1 MHDSEARS
9 TWEVPNMRDVA
20 IIGVGMTR
28 FGELWDRSIRSMGIE
43 AGLGAIQDAGIYST
57 DLDALYMG
65 NMASGLLIKQEHLA
79 PLISDFT
86 GMNKLHLPAT
96 RIEGADASGGLAL
109 REAYTAVASGLH
121 DVVLVGGM
129 EKMTDVGDARA
140 TGIMA
145 SAADQEWET
154 FYGATLP
161 SLYAMM
167 AKRHMYEY
175 GTTQEMLASVA
186 VNNHFHGSMNPM
198 AQYQRAIKLEM
209 AMGSGITADPLR
221 MFDCAPLSDGAAALV
236 LCPLERAEEFTG
248 KPIKIR
254 GSGMATDSLAL
265 HDRETITSILSTKI
279 AAERAYHRAG
289 ITADDIDLAEV
300 HDSFSIGQIMAGED
314 LGFFEKGKAGQAVLD
329 GEMRIGGRMP
339 INTSG
344 GMKARGFPPGAAG
357 IAQAVEIAHQ
367 LRGDAGDRQVKD
379 ARIGLTQNVGG
390 TGATSV
396 VHILEVI

>member
-1 MHDSEARS
+1 
-9 TWEVPNMRDVA
+9 MRDVA

-57 DLDALYMG
+57 DLEALYMG

-79 PLISDFT
+79 PLIADFV
-86 GMNKLHLPAT
+86 GMTKLHLPAT

-109 REAYTAVASGLH
+109 RQAYIAVASGIH
-121 DVVLVGGM
+121 DIVLVGGM

-154 FYGATLP
+154 FHGATLP

-167 AKRHMYEY
+167 AQRYMHEFE
-175 GTTQEMLASVA
+175 TTPEMLGSVA
-186 VNNHFHGSMNPM
+186 VTNHYHGSMNPM
-198 AQYQRAIKLEM
+198 AQFQRAIKLEM
-209 AMGSGITADPLR
+209 ALGSGIIADPLR

-236 LCPLERAEEFTG
+236 LCPLERAKEFTDD
-248 KPIKIR
+248 PVMIK
-254 GSGMATDSLAL
+254 GSGLATDSLAL
-265 HDRETITSILSTKI
+265 HDRESITSM
-279 AAERAYHRAG
+279 AATRVASDRAYRRAG
-289 ITADDIDLAEV
+289 ITVKDVDVAEV
-300 HDSFSIGQIMAGED
+300 HDSFSIGEIMAVED
-314 LGFFEKGKAGQAVLD
+314 LGFFERGTGGQAVLD
-329 GEMRIGGRMP
+329 GEIRLGGRIP

-357 IAQAVEIAHQ
+357 IAQAVEIVHQ
-367 LRGDAGDRQVKD
+367 LRGKAGERQVKD

-390 TGATSV
+390 TGATAV
-396 VHILEVI
+396 VHIMEAI

>member
-1 MHDSEARS
+1 
-9 TWEVPNMRDVA
+9 MRDVA

-57 DLDALYMG
+57 DLEALYMG

-79 PLISDFT
+79 PLIGDFV
-86 GMNKLHLPAT
+86 GMTKLHLPAT

-109 REAYTAVASGLH
+109 REAYTSVASGLH

-167 AKRHMYEY
+167 ARRHMHEF

-186 VNNHFHGSMNPM
+186 VNNHYHGSMNPM
-198 AQYQRAIKLEM
+198 AQYQRAIKIEM
-209 AMGSGITADPLR
+209 ALGAGITADPLR

-236 LCPLERAEEFTG
+236 LCPMDRAKEFTDA
-248 KPIKIR
+248 PIRIR
-254 GSGMATDSLAL
+254 GSGLATDSLAL
-265 HDRETITSILSTKI
+265 HDREDITSM
-279 AAERAYHRAG
+279 AATRMAAQRAYRRGNVTHK
-289 ITADDIDLAEV
+289 DIDVAEV
-300 HDSFSIGQIMAGED
+300 HDSFSIGQIIAAED
-314 LGFFEKGKAGQAVLD
+314 LGFFKQGSAGQACLD
-329 GEMRIGGRMP
+329 GEMRIGGSMP

-357 IAQAVEIAHQ
+357 IAQAVELVHQ
-367 LRGDAGDRQVKD
+367 LRGKAGARQVKD
-379 ARIGLTQNVGG
+379 ARIGLAQNVGG

-396 VHILEVI
+396 VHILEAI

>member
-1 MHDSEARS
+1 
-9 TWEVPNMRDVA
+9 MRDVA

-57 DLDALYMG
+57 DLEALYMG

-79 PLISDFT
+79 PLIGDYV

-109 REAYTAVASGLH
+109 RQAYTSVASGMH

-167 AKRHMYEY
+167 ARRHMHEF

-186 VNNHFHGSMNPM
+186 VNNHYHGSMNPM
-198 AQYQRAIKLEM
+198 AQYQRAIKIEM
-209 AMGSGITADPLR
+209 ALGAGITADPLR

-236 LCPLERAEEFTG
+236 LCPMERAKEFSDN
-248 KPIKIR
+248 PIRIR
-254 GSGMATDSLAL
+254 GSGLATDSIAL
-265 HDRETITSILSTKI
+265 HDREDITSM
-279 AAERAYHRAG
+279 AATRMAAQRAYRRGNVAPK
-289 ITADDIDLAEV
+289 DIDVAEV
-300 HDSFSIGQIMAGED
+300 HDSFSIGQIMAAED

-329 GEMRIGGRMP
+329 GEMRLGGNLP

-357 IAQAVEIAHQ
+357 IAQAVEIVHQ
-367 LRGDAGDRQVKD
+367 LRGNAGDRQVKD

-390 TGATSV
+390 TGATAV
-396 VHILEVI
+396 VHLYEVI

>member
-1 MHDSEARS
+1 
-9 TWEVPNMRDVA
+9 MRDVA

-57 DLDALYMG
+57 DLEALFMG

-79 PLISDFT
+79 PLIGDFC
-86 GMNKLHLPAT
+86 GMSKLHLPAT

-109 REAYTAVASGLH
+109 RQAYTSVAAGLH

-167 AKRHMYEY
+167 ARRHMHEY
-175 GTTQEMLASVA
+175 GTTQEMLASIA
-186 VNNHFHGSMNPM
+186 VNNHYHGSMNPM
-198 AQYQRAIKLEM
+198 AQYQRAIKIEM
-209 AMGSGITADPLR
+209 AMGAGITADPLR
-221 MFDCAPLSDGAAALV
+221 MFDCAPLSDGAAALI
-236 LCPLERAEEFTG
+236 LCPMERAKEFTDS
-248 KPIKIR
+248 PIRIR
-254 GSGMATDSLAL
+254 GSGLATDSIAL
-265 HDRETITSILSTKI
+265 HDREDITSI
-279 AAERAYHRAG
+279 AATRMAAQRAYRRGNISHK
-289 ITADDIDLAEV
+289 DIDVAEV
-300 HDSFSIGQIMAGED
+300 HDSFTIGQIMAVED
-314 LGFFEKGKAGQAVLD
+314 LGFFEKGKGGQAALD
-329 GEMRIGGRMP
+329 GEMRIDGSMP

-357 IAQAVEIAHQ
+357 IAQAVELVHQ
-367 LRGDAGDRQVKD
+367 LRGNAGERQVKD
-379 ARIGLTQNVGG
+379 ARIGLAQNVGG

-396 VHILEVI
+396 VHILEAI

>member
-1 MHDSEARS
+1 
-9 TWEVPNMRDVA
+9 MRDVA

>member
-1 MHDSEARS
+1 
-9 TWEVPNMRDVA
+9 MRDVA

-57 DLDALYMG
+57 DLEALYMG

-79 PLISDFT
+79 PLIADFV
-86 GMNKLHLPAT
+86 GMTKLHLPAT

-109 REAYTAVASGLH
+109 RQAYIAVASGIH
-121 DVVLVGGM
+121 DIVLVGGM

-154 FYGATLP
+154 FHGATLP

-167 AKRHMYEY
+167 ARRHMHEF
-175 GTTQEMLASVA
+175 GTTPEMLGSVA
-186 VNNHFHGSMNPM
+186 VTNHYHGSMNPM
-198 AQYQRAIKLEM
+198 AQFQRAIKLEM
-209 AMGSGITADPLR
+209 ALGSGIIADPLR

-236 LCPLERAEEFTG
+236 LCPLERAKEFTDD
-248 KPIKIR
+248 PVMIK
-254 GSGMATDSLAL
+254 GSGLATDSLAL
-265 HDRETITSILSTKI
+265 HDRESITSM
-279 AAERAYHRAG
+279 AATRVASDRAYRRAG
-289 ITADDIDLAEV
+289 ITVKDVDVAEV
-300 HDSFSIGQIMAGED
+300 HDSFSIGEIMAVED
-314 LGFFEKGKAGQAVLD
+314 LGFFERGTGGQAVLD
-329 GEMRIGGRMP
+329 GELRLGGRIP

-357 IAQAVEIAHQ
+357 IAQAVEIVHQ
-367 LRGDAGDRQVKD
+367 LRGKAGERQVKD

-390 TGATSV
+390 TGATAV
-396 VHILEVI
+396 VHIMEAI

>member
-1 MHDSEARS
+1 
-9 TWEVPNMRDVA
+9 MRDVA

-57 DLDALYMG
+57 DLEALYMG

-79 PLISDFT
+79 PLIADFV
-86 GMNKLHLPAT
+86 GMTKLHLPAT

-109 REAYTAVASGLH
+109 RQAYIAVASGIH
-121 DVVLVGGM
+121 DIVLVGGM

-154 FYGATLP
+154 FHGATLP

-167 AKRHMYEY
+167 AQRYMHEF
-175 GTTQEMLASVA
+175 GTTPEMLGSVA
-186 VNNHFHGSMNPM
+186 VTNHYHGSMNPM
-198 AQYQRAIKLEM
+198 AQFQRAIKLEM
-209 AMGSGITADPLR
+209 ALGSGIIADPLR

-236 LCPLERAEEFTG
+236 LCPLERAKEFTDD
-248 KPIKIR
+248 PVMIK
-254 GSGMATDSLAL
+254 GSGLATDSLAL
-265 HDRETITSILSTKI
+265 HDRESITSM
-279 AAERAYHRAG
+279 AATRVASDRAYRRAG
-289 ITADDIDLAEV
+289 ITVKDVDVAEV
-300 HDSFSIGQIMAGED
+300 HDSFSIGEIMAVED
-314 LGFFEKGKAGQAVLD
+314 LGFFERGTGGQAVLD
-329 GEMRIGGRMP
+329 GEIRLGGRIP

-357 IAQAVEIAHQ
+357 IAQAVEIVHQ
-367 LRGDAGDRQVKD
+367 LRGKAGERQVKD

-390 TGATSV
+390 TGATAV
-396 VHILEVI
+396 VHIMEAI

>member
-1 MHDSEARS
+1 
-9 TWEVPNMRDVA
+9 MRDVA

-57 DLDALYMG
+57 DLEALYMG

-79 PLISDFT
+79 PLIADFV
-86 GMNKLHLPAT
+86 GMTKLHLPAT
-96 RIEGADASGGLAL
+96 KIEGADASGGLAL
-109 REAYTAVASGLH
+109 RQAYIAVASGIH
-121 DVVLVGGM
+121 DIVLVGGM

-154 FYGATLP
+154 FHGATLP

-167 AKRHMYEY
+167 AQRYMHEF
-175 GTTQEMLASVA
+175 GTTPEMLGSVA
-186 VNNHFHGSMNPM
+186 VTNHYHGSMNPM
-198 AQYQRAIKLEM
+198 AQFQRAIKLEM
-209 AMGSGITADPLR
+209 ALGSGIIADPLR

-236 LCPLERAEEFTG
+236 LCPLERAKEFTDD
-248 KPIKIR
+248 PVMIK
-254 GSGMATDSLAL
+254 GSGLATDSLAL
-265 HDRETITSILSTKI
+265 HDRESITSM
-279 AAERAYHRAG
+279 AATRVASDRAYRRAG
-289 ITADDIDLAEV
+289 ITVKDVDVAEV
-300 HDSFSIGQIMAGED
+300 HDSFSIGEIMAVED
-314 LGFFEKGKAGQAVLD
+314 LGFFERGTGGQAVLD
-329 GEMRIGGRMP
+329 GEVRLGGRIP

-357 IAQAVEIAHQ
+357 IAQAVEIVHQ
-367 LRGDAGDRQVKD
+367 LRGKAGERQVKD

-390 TGATSV
+390 TGATAV
-396 VHILEVI
+396 VHIMEAI

>member
-1 MHDSEARS
+1 
-9 TWEVPNMRDVA
+9 MRDVA

-57 DLDALYMG
+57 DLEALYMG

-79 PLISDFT
+79 PLIGDFV

-109 REAYTAVASGLH
+109 RQAYTAVASGMH
-121 DVVLVGGM
+121 DIILVGGV

-140 TGIMA
+140 TGVMA

-154 FYGATLP
+154 FFGATLP

-167 AKRHMYEY
+167 ARRHMHEF
-175 GTTQEMLASVA
+175 GTTQEMLASVS
-186 VNNHFHGSMNPM
+186 VTNHYHGSMNPL
-198 AQYQRAIKLEM
+198 AQFQRPIKLEM
-209 AMGSGITADPLR
+209 AMGSGIMADPLR

-236 LCPLERAEEFTG
+236 LCPLSRAKEFTD
-248 KPIKIR
+248 KPIKIK
-254 GSGMATDSLAL
+254 GSGLATDTLAL
-265 HDRETITSILSTKI
+265 HDRESITSL
-279 AAERAYHRAG
+279 AATREAATRAYRRAG
-289 ITADDIDLAEV
+289 ITARDVDVAEV
-300 HDSFSIGQIMAGED
+300 HDSFTIGEIMAVED
-314 LGFFEKGKAGQAVLD
+314 LGFFDSGKGGKAALD
-329 GEMRIGGRMP
+329 GDLRIEGSMP

-357 IAQAVEIAHQ
+357 IAQAAEIVHQ
-367 LRGDAGDRQVKD
+367 LRGAAGDRQVKD

-396 VHILEVI
+396 VHVFEVI